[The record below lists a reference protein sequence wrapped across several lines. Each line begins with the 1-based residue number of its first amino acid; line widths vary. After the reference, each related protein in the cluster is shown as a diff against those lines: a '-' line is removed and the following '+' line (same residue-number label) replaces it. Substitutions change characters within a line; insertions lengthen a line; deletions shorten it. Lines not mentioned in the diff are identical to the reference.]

1 MHRHKTFYVNE
12 VKEIEVCG
20 SKLLSMT
27 GGEFENPFPVKPTV
41 TDHNL
46 ENCESCN
53 KYHKNLIK
61 EFQEKV
67 NKFPNCCEHHKK
79 LFQISEFAVGNYS
92 DVPKWSADK
101 IMFSHHHFMHWIDKE
116 EWYNEITQ
124 YFYYCIVSYGSFPYE
139 FGEPLEQGNYFAC
152 LTHLIKGNKDVL
164 KSDVVNKK
172 ILQERINK
180 ILSYLESYFDDNKTV
195 KKDINI
201 LLSKYNEWYKIFPF
215 DLDYFKPLK
224 NKFQMT
230 LPIFNGRKK
239 YNKYLGTVSR
249 EIHTKE
255 SLTEVL
261 IDTTK
266 NIISNINTLSL
277 YEKGKLN
284 DTDKIRLE
292 LILEK
297 RKLELKAITLIPNKT
312 NKIYIK
318 TLKKWLTSEKEFI
331 DDIKPFILKI
341 PKEKKGKNEKKYSQR
356 QVAIAY
362 FIKGVL
368 INEDNYLELLE
379 KHTSTKSKKILQK
392 RINRT
397 SDLTRL
403 SFNKTTDTKHL
414 NDLFEAK
421 RLLSGMKDK
430 SAVKSLNSI
439 ISTFQSNYNIKY

>member
-1 MHRHKTFYVNE
+1 MHRHKIFYINK
-12 VKEIEVCG
+12 VKEIEFCDTKV
-20 SKLLSMT
+20 LSIT
-27 GGEFENPFPVKPTV
+27 GGEFEIPFPVKPTK

-46 ENCESCN
+46 ENCDSCMS
-53 KYHKNLIK
+53 HHNLLIS

-67 NKFPNCCEHHKK
+67 DKFPNCCEHHKK
-79 LFQISEFAVGNYS
+79 LFQLPEFAIGNYS

-101 IMFSHHHFMHWIDKE
+101 IMFSYHHFMHWIDKE

-124 YFYYCIVSYGSFPYE
+124 YFYYCIVSYGSFPYK
-139 FGEPLEQGNYFAC
+139 FGEPLEQGNYFSC
-152 LTHLIKGNKDVL
+152 IIHLIKENKNAL
-164 KSDVVNKK
+164 NSDVVNKTV
-172 ILQERINK
+172 LQERIIK
-180 ILSYLESYFDDNKTV
+180 IISYLESFFDDNKTV

-215 DLDYFKPLK
+215 DLDYFKTLK
-224 NKFQMT
+224 KKFQMT

-266 NIISNINTLSL
+266 NIISNINTLTL
-277 YEKGKLN
+277 YENGKLN

-297 RKLELKAITLIPNKT
+297 RKLELTTITLIPNKT

-318 TLKKWLTSEKEFI
+318 TLKKWLVSEKKFI
-331 DDIKPFILKI
+331 EDIKPFIVNI
-341 PKEKKGKNEKKYSQR
+341 PKENKEKRYSQR

-362 FIKGVL
+362 FLKGIL

-392 RINRT
+392 RIYRN
-397 SDLTRL
+397 SDLTKL

-414 NDLFEAK
+414 NDLLEAK
-421 RLLSGMKDK
+421 ELLSGMKDK
-430 SAVKSLNSI
+430 EALKSLEVI
-439 ISTFQSNYNIKY
+439 TSTFQSNYNIKY